1 MSEDI
6 ARIKIDFNQS
16 FEDPAIPLSD
26 YTNNRGKSLPYSG
39 PKIKQK
45 PKKKNF
51 ESNLESLNNYNLRP
65 RREFKKQRNLTHQIK
80 QWIMKFLKIQYEF
93 IFEISRPR

>member
-93 IFEISRPR
+93 IFEILRPR

>member
-6 ARIKIDFNQS
+6 ARIKIDFNLS

-26 YTNNRGKSLPYSG
+26 YTSNRGKSLPYSG
-39 PKIKQK
+39 PKIKQN

-65 RREFKKQRNLTHQIK
+65 RRV
-80 QWIMKFLKIQYEF
+80 
-93 IFEISRPR
+93 

>member
-6 ARIKIDFNQS
+6 ARIKIDFNLS
-16 FEDPAIPLSD
+16 FEDPAIRLSD
-26 YTNNRGKSLPYSG
+26 YTSNRGKSLPYSG

-65 RREFKKQRNLTHQIK
+65 RREFKK
-80 QWIMKFLKIQYEF
+80 
-93 IFEISRPR
+93 